1 MIPENTYLLTS
12 SGWNVIQNLTIGQKI
27 FGLLNQEFLSTTIT
41 KIEKIKY
48 TGKIYTLNKSQLL
61 PNTKILTKKG
71 RLQKISN
78 TEDTK
83 NIKKLCPHYNYH
95 GYKINPIEHSGH
107 LFDTCLIM
115 KIIGY
120 FVECGF
126 LKNKEIIFKNSEFK
140 LNHISKTL
148 KQLNIKNNLY
158 TTNKGTL
165 LYSKDKY
172 LYDFLIQFHYGM
184 SVYGPYKYIPR
195 NFLTLDKCYLEY
207 LLCSMFSSST
217 GQNVILKPGDEIT
230 PNLFQFITG
239 GKLLTNNLHEIIIK
253 LGYYFNTTIIYPDPM
268 RREQYDPLTTTRY
281 GVLTTFM
288 CKSIS
293 KKNIIQTDTATTV
306 YTIYTDKKLKF
317 TLIRNNSKPLFI
329 NL

>member
-1 MIPENTYLLTS
+1 MILENTYLLTA
-12 SGWNVIQNLTIGQKI
+12 SGWNTIQNLTTGQKI
-27 FGLLNQEFLSTTIT
+27 FGVSNKEFFPTTIT

-48 TGKIYTLNKSQLL
+48 TGKTYILNKSQLI
-61 PNTKILTKKG
+61 PSTKILTKKG

-126 LKNKEIIFKNSEFK
+126 LKNKEIVFKNSELK
-140 LNHISKTL
+140 LNYISKTL
-148 KQLNIKNNLY
+148 NQLNIKNNLY

-165 LYSKDKY
+165 LYSKNKY
-172 LYDFLIQFHYGM
+172 LYNFLLQFYDGI
-184 SVYGPYKYIPR
+184 YKCIPR
-195 NFLTLDKCYLEY
+195 KFLTLDKCYLEY
-207 LLCSMFSSST
+207 LLCSMFSSSA
-217 GQNVILKPGDEIT
+217 GKDVILLKSINLIA
-230 PNLFQFITG
+230 PNKFQFITSSN
-239 GKLLTNNLHEIIIK
+239 KLTDNLHEIIIK
-253 LGYYFNTTIIYPDPM
+253 LGYYFNATIIYPDPM
-268 RREQYDPLTTTRY
+268 KREQYDPLTSSTGT
-281 GVLTTFM
+281 LTTFM

-293 KKNIIQTDTATTV
+293 KKNIIQSEITTTAYHLHTEN
-306 YTIYTDKKLKF
+306 KLK
-317 TLIRNNSKPLFI
+317 LIIIRNNSKPLFI

>member
-12 SGWNVIQNLTIGQKI
+12 SGWDVIQSLTVGQKI
-27 FGLLNQEFLSTTIT
+27 FGLSNQEFLPTTIT
-41 KIEKIKY
+41 KIEKIKH

-78 TEDTK
+78 TKNTK
-83 NIKKLCPHYNYH
+83 NVKILCPHYNYN
-95 GYKINPIEHSGH
+95 GYRISPIEYSEH

-126 LKNKEIIFKNSEFK
+126 LKNKEIVFKNSELK
-140 LNHISKTL
+140 LDYISKTL
-148 KQLNIKNNLY
+148 NQLNIKNNLY

-172 LYDFLIQFHYGM
+172 LYNFLLQFYEGIH
-184 SVYGPYKYIPR
+184 KCIPR
-195 NFLTLDKCYLEY
+195 KFLTLDKCYLEY

-217 GQNVILKPGDEIT
+217 GKEVILKSIDLIA
-230 PNLFQFITG
+230 PNKLQFITSSN
-239 GKLLTNNLHEIIIK
+239 KLTDNLHEIIIK
-253 LGYYFNTTIIYPDPM
+253 LGYYFNTTIIYSDPM
-268 RREQYDPLTTTRY
+268 RREQYDPLTSGTGT
-281 GVLTTFM
+281 LTTFM

-293 KKNIIQTDTATTV
+293 KKNIIQSETTTPA
-306 YTIYTDKKLKF
+306 YRIYTENKLK
-317 TLIRNNSKPLFI
+317 LIIIRNNSKPLFI
-329 NL
+329 SL

>member
-1 MIPENTYLLTS
+1 MIPKNTYLLTTL
-12 SGWNVIQNLTIGQKI
+12 GWDVIQNLTIGQKI
-27 FGLLNQEFLSTTIT
+27 FGLSNQEFLSTTIT
-41 KIEKIKY
+41 KIKKIKY
-48 TGKIYTLNKSQLL
+48 TGKVYTLNKSQLL
-61 PNTKILTKKG
+61 PTTKILTKKG

-83 NIKKLCPHYNYH
+83 NVKTLCPHYNYN
-95 GYKINPIEHSGH
+95 GYRINPIEYNGH

-120 FVECGF
+120 FIECGF
-126 LKNKEIIFKNSEFK
+126 LKNKEIVFKNSELK
-140 LNHISKTL
+140 LDYISKTL
-148 KQLNIKNNLY
+148 NQLNIKNNLY
-158 TTNKGTL
+158 TTNKGTM
-165 LYSKDKY
+165 LYSWDKY
-172 LYDFLIQFHYGM
+172 LYSFLLQFCDRA
-184 SVYGPYKYIPR
+184 YKYIPR
-195 NFLTLDKCYLEY
+195 KFLNLDKCYLEY

-217 GQNVILKPGDEIT
+217 GKEVILEPGDEIT

-239 GKLLTNNLHEIIIK
+239 GKLLTDNLHEIAIK

-293 KKNIIQTDTATTV
+293 KKNIIQSETTTSAYRL
-306 YTIYTDKKLKF
+306 YTENKLKF
-317 TLIRNNSKPLFI
+317 TLIRSNSKPIFI